1 MFRVD
6 TARLRG
12 AAIALALVGGA
23 MSIPATPAAADH
35 WHHGP
40 GYWHGGGYWHGPG
53 YWHTGYWH
61 NGWYG
66 GRFGWW
72 WIAGGSWYWYNAPV
86 YPYPAAVSEVYV
98 TPPATVAAPPAAPAP
113 QMWYYCDNPAGYYPY
128 VQSCAQPYRPV
139 VPQAAPAAPAAPAPQ
154 PGYAAPPPGSA
165 PQAGYMTPPPGSA
178 PPPSGT
184 AQ

>member
-1 MFRVD
+1 MIRVS
-6 TARLRG
+6 TKLRVAAVALAVLGG
-12 AAIALALVGGA
+12 AA
-23 MSIPATPAAADH
+23 SIPAAPAAADYY
-35 WHHGP
+35 HH
-40 GYWHGGGYWHGPG
+40 GYWHGGYWHGGYPG

-72 WIAGGSWYWYNAPV
+72 WVTGGGWYYYNAPV

-128 VQSCAQPYRPV
+128 VQTCSQPFRPV
-139 VPQAAPAAPAAPAPQ
+139 VPSVQQAAPAAPAAPYGPP
-154 PGYAAPPPGSA
+154 PGAAAPPAPVA
-165 PQAGYMTPPPGSA
+165 PQ
-178 PPPSGT
+178 
-184 AQ
+184 